1 MPAYDALD
9 ERLGPAVAVTRSGD
23 ASGRRM
29 TENRPLDRRCS
40 DAAIL
45 IVVSLVAGV
54 AAGTFIYVLQTR
66 FVHLLILYSL
76 VMGAVVGLS
85 MREAVYRWRIH
96 APLAAALIAG
106 LGGATAWATPLAIG
120 YAQYRLNVGDDVAA
134 ESVPAW
140 IRGEINAGT
149 QRGHRVR
156 EAHGSP
162 HHRRVGDIVPL
173 DCRARVRCGSRRRT
187 RIQSAA
193 TRRIA

>member
-1 MPAYDALD
+1 MN
-9 ERLGPAVAVTRSGD
+9 
-23 ASGRRM
+23 
-29 TENRPLDRRCS
+29 ENRSFDLRSS

-45 IVVSLVAGV
+45 LVVSLVAGL

-85 MREAVYRWRIH
+85 MREAVYRWRIR
-96 APLAAALIAG
+96 APLAAALIAA

-120 YAQYRLNVGDDVAA
+120 YAQYRLDVGDDVAA

-149 QRGHRVR
+149 AFEKHTDRLV
-156 EAHGSP
+156 
-162 HHRRVGDIVPL
+162 VGAWGTSLIWIVELVFAAGLAAELAYKARP
-173 DCRARVRCGSRRRT
+173 RAG
-187 RIQSAA
+187 
-193 TRRIA
+193 